1 MILNACSL
9 FSGFFFLVLF
19 AWQLEHDFVLYDW
32 LGKSKLKFEMRSYQE
47 MVVSQMKQMSED
59 NQQLLWFKNK
69 VAKEQ
74 KHSKALEESFGIV
87 SEKLRRT
94 LEENRI
100 VRQRTKTHHEQNKE
114 EVI

>member
-1 MILNACSL
+1 M
-9 FSGFFFLVLF
+9 
-19 AWQLEHDFVLYDW
+19 
-32 LGKSKLKFEMRSYQE
+32 
-47 MVVSQMKQMSED
+47 SQMKQMSED

-74 KHSKALEESFGIV
+74 KHSKGLEESLDIV
-87 SEKLRRT
+87 SQKLRRT

-100 VRQRTKTHHEQNKE
+100 VTQRNKTHHEQNKE